1 MAQRTAGKHP
11 KPEGLQWAEGT
22 IANCVWAGA
31 KLRDVL
37 LHAGVPLRPDAGQ
50 EDLHVRFASH
60 VTPCEQD
67 GWYGGSI
74 PLDKVMDES
83 EKGDVLLAYEVRY
96 TCIHVSVHTRAG
108 QLKYHCLNHEWV
120 DERPSAPSGAGFP
133 SEGRGAGLYGY
144 VPSNVFKRLV

>member
-74 PLDKVMDES
+74 PLDKAMDES
-83 EKGDVLLAYEVRY
+83 EKGDVLLAYEVR
-96 TCIHVSVHTRAG
+96 RA
-108 QLKYHCLNHEWV
+108 CL
-120 DERPSAPSGAGFP
+120 
-133 SEGRGAGLYGY
+133 
-144 VPSNVFKRLV
+144 